1 MRARTIRQLA
11 TINTFVLNTAG
22 LNTLCVPPFKKRPAG
37 YGVDNWQWDDGTA
50 MLWDNKGVVLTDK

>member
-1 MRARTIRQLA
+1 MRARTIRQA
-11 TINTFVLNTAG
+11 AAINTFVLNTAG

>member
-1 MRARTIRQLA
+1 MRARTIREVA

>member
-1 MRARTIRQLA
+1 MRARTIRQVV

>member
-1 MRARTIRQLA
+1 MRARTIRQVA
-11 TINTFVLNTAG
+11 AINTFVLNTAG
-22 LNTLCVPPFKKRPAG
+22 LNTLCVSPFKKRPAG

>member
-1 MRARTIRQLA
+1 MRARTIRQVA
-11 TINTFVLNTAG
+11 TINTFVLNTTG

>member
-1 MRARTIRQLA
+1 MRTRTIRQVA

-22 LNTLCVPPFKKRPAG
+22 LNTLCVPPFKKHPAG

>member
-1 MRARTIRQLA
+1 MRTRTIRQVA

>member
-1 MRARTIRQLA
+1 MSASIIRLVA

-22 LNTLCVPPFKKRPAG
+22 LNRLYVTTSKKRPAG
-37 YGVDNWQWDDGTA
+37 YGVDCWQWDDGTT

>member
-1 MRARTIRQLA
+1 MRARTIRQVA